1 MNLKSIKKWVF
12 LLAMMGI
19 SLKANA
25 ICYVSNG
32 NNSGGGSLRQ
42 NISRLNNNSNY
53 RCLDESNYVDY
64 RIKFNFDSN
73 GNGSDDWSEINLN
86 SSLSLTNTSREMII
100 GNNSTTVTI
109 DARGRSPAVRCIFS
123 VGSSVDLT
131 IKNLNILVDAGVS
144 EDDIICGSG
153 AAGVDLENVTVEAGE
168 KTNGNDNASE
178 GGGGGSFCLVSSESD
193 SSINIYSLRYKITK
207 NYNDKGIEATCTTGS
222 TDSYDEALGFEQ
234 AILFATLEW
243 GFSNDVNTITLN
255 SPLSLD
261 NPDENIVIGNFSQE
275 EPEADS
281 YAWEY
286 PTDVVPV
293 VDDYGVVTIDAKI

>member
-1 MNLKSIKKWVF
+1 MKNMKKVF
-12 LLAMMGI
+12 LTFCMA
-19 SLKANA
+19 
-25 ICYVSNG
+25 
-32 NNSGGGSLRQ
+32 
-42 NISRLNNNSNY
+42 
-53 RCLDESNYVDY
+53 
-64 RIKFNFDSN
+64 
-73 GNGSDDWSEINLN
+73 
-86 SSLSLTNTSREMII
+86 II
-100 GNNSTTVTI
+100 GCLALAETVQ
-109 DARGRSPAVRCIFS
+109 A
-123 VGSSVDLT
+123 
-131 IKNLNILVDAGVS
+131 
-144 EDDIICGSG
+144 
-153 AAGVDLENVTVEAGE
+153 
-168 KTNGNDNASE
+168 
-178 GGGGGSFCLVSSESD
+178 FCLVSSESD

-293 VDDYGVVTIDAKI
+293 VDDYGVVTIDAKTNFDPDEYPFSCAAYTAQVCLRNVAINTNGITKDELFSGAPCLCDAGSVHVCGGTIDESKQTGAFGWCGPAG